1 MKKGD
6 PEVKRETATVLLVD
20 DDLEQ
25 SKFAKE
31 ILERYYHVLW
41 IVSKKDVIQYCEQ
54 YMPDLVLIGVYE
66 AEKDGFEVLRQIKK
80 NLRNTEIPIAFLTVG
95 DDIDNEIK
103 GLREGVSEFIRKPFV
118 EEILLHRIRRILELD
133 KLQKKLEREVSRKT
147 YEAEQR
153 RQKVERLSM
162 QIMFTLAETIDAK
175 NKYTNGH
182 SFRVAKYASE
192 IAKRAGKSRQE
203 QEDIY
208 YIGLLHDIG
217 KIGIP
222 NKIIDKASG
231 LTEEEY
237 AVMKD
242 HPNIGAEILGTMTEI
257 PGLAVGAHWHH
268 ELFDGT
274 GYPDGLKGEE
284 IPEVARIIGVS
295 DAYDAMTSKRSY
307 RDVMPQEDVKREL
320 RNGSGTQFDPRYVE
334 IMLQMM
340 EEDTEYR
347 LCARDTFMR

>member
-1 MKKGD
+1 MN
-6 PEVKRETATVLLVD
+6 RETATILLVD
-20 DDLEQ
+20 DDTTQLRI
-25 SKFAKE
+25 AKE
-31 ILERYYHVLW
+31 MLE
-41 IVSKKDVIQYCEQ
+41 SKCVVVCAASGKSALEYLSHNC
-54 YMPDLVLIGVYE
+54 PDLVL
-66 AEKDGFEVLRQIKK
+66 AEIHMAETGGFELMRKMKETPRLAGVPFVLMTSDHDME
-80 NLRNTEIPIAFLTVG
+80 TEIRAF
-95 DDIDNEIK
+95 
-103 GLREGVSEFIRKPFV
+103 REGTLDFIRKPLV
-118 EEILLHRIRRILELD
+118 PEIVLHRICRILELEH
-133 KLQKKLEREVSRKT
+133 LQQNLEQEVKKKT

-153 RQKVERLSM
+153 RQKLERLSM

-182 SFRVAKYASE
+182 SFRVAEYARE
-192 IAKRAGKSRQE
+192 IAKRAGKTEQE

-222 NKIIDKASG
+222 NKIINKASG

-268 ELFDGT
+268 ELYDGT
-274 GYPDGLKGEE
+274 GYPDGLKGKE
-284 IPEVARIIGVS
+284 IPEIARIIGVS

-307 RDVMPQEDVKREL
+307 RDVMQQEEVKEEL
-320 RNGSGTQFDPRYVE
+320 RKGSGTQFDPDFVV

-340 EEDTEYR
+340 EEDREYR
-347 LCARDTFMR
+347 MCARGG